1 MRVFVLFLIALFC
14 AVARS
19 YNILDRKRKTL
30 DSNNTV
36 TISLPNELLI
46 DCANRFIIH
55 SLKPIEKVTVNMT
68 SHNLLSN
75 DIGLRVFQPLEANG
89 TGGENG
95 YVYDLKY
102 YVPIELKSGS
112 YFGLNITFY
121 HCPLESCQSPEDF
134 AINSIQRY
142 VRMVSHYVHILGE
155 TDKPLYRPGE
165 TVKMRFLALTRQT
178 ILPSSE
184 SPTWPSYRAQGEYW
198 EEKNVEKLEPEVQ
211 KRRTEVPYFDS
222 IEMKDPLDNTVQQ
235 WKNVKTLEALN
246 LSYNLISDAAE
257 GRWTIVARVQE
268 EREEVVFQ
276 VRHYVLPRF
285 QAHVTVP
292 REIEPQDVNVTF
304 SVCASYTNGPTMAG
318 VYDAQLCICS
328 QRELSR
334 QQETKKM
341 MPKNECKSNYGSV
354 TRQCMRFNGVLQ
366 HTTCTNVTADIA
378 KLVGGREPGW
388 DDKLGVFVE
397 VTEEATGLSIVASN
411 AVGIKMWPKAK
422 LELKMLSTFRPGF
435 PVVGQVIYRNNNNFT
450 KELELIVRED
460 TNPCVGFWS
469 SRSTSKVHLKRIIA
483 VENGRDEYKFVLPPF
498 DFENPASIVV
508 HQIKTSND
516 SNENMSAKVSGINT
530 SSYWLP
536 RPRPDWQLQANKRL
550 NLWDERKGLAIQVHV
565 MNKKNVTCP
574 GEVELQV
581 ISNERLPENTTLILH
596 FLKRGQYISRTLE
609 LQSDYTCKP
618 RDDVYG
624 HYECKND
631 GDIICKEGWTGP
643 NCLIPVCN
651 EECGKGGIC
660 VAPSRCACKPGW
672 SGESCEACIPR
683 KGCKNGDCIEGGD
696 CVCREGFDGYL
707 CDRAAVTFEEI
718 ITPRENETTVVKSLE
733 EKEEVTGISIVNTPR
748 RTVFKHVTHLQL
760 DSDFGPE
767 LRAVAYVLVEG
778 KMATD
783 YLQIENIQSCSSPAI
798 AKASQIEGGRGGEGG
813 GAGFQLSRRVA
824 APGEMVNMTLNL
836 TRVYSTGDKMT
847 GTCLLSTIDV
857 ATKNFNTVGRRNI
870 DFEAIIGVLKDNR
883 GNNDPNWISSSE
895 DAYRAAGID
904 FTLVTSNKDLIK
916 PLIVCPMYSETS
928 FGGPQLRSSSSLVEP
943 PSPKLT
949 SKDAVSTPRL
959 RDFFPEIWLF
969 EPAVLTNGSFE
980 KSLTVPDSL
989 TSWEANAVCLLGDR
1003 GLWAPVSKP
1012 TLTVRMPF
1020 FVEFAPPLVA
1030 RRGET
1035 LHLPITI
1042 FLHPNENAG
1051 NRICY
1056 EVEVS
1061 MQSDPEDW
1069 RIVGATTFSACIC
1082 SSQSGQLS
1090 KETFRLPM
1098 RPLRIGQLNLT
1109 ATAIARSGT
1118 GICDAEGVH
1127 SSKEVFTVSDAA
1139 RRSIR
1144 VEAEGVEKRLTVGG
1158 IFCSPHNSSKGEHE
1172 VKVDL
1177 EDKEIVEGS
1186 LRSYVAVGGSAISRA
1201 LSNLDSLVQMP
1212 TGCGEQNLAK
1222 VAPSVYVLKYL
1233 LSHQNASQLRQNS
1246 LARKAAGYIVSGFDN
1261 ELKYQHPN
1269 NGAFSTFGPGYG
1281 ANGSTWL
1288 TAYVFEV
1295 FSEADDLPLSIISQ
1309 QSLSAHPVLSKAFD
1323 FLVSQ
1328 QQDDGCFIESGNRFM
1343 TFMENTDSEESKLLL
1358 TSHVLAA
1365 FSSAGTALKEV
1376 KGTEYSR
1383 SVQSAIECIK
1393 SIGESFSIEEW
1404 STSLIAKVLY
1414 ATKKFPSVTGES
1426 MLMAMMHALEK
1437 RSTTESTVSGSMKW
1451 WQESE
1456 KQREKKISSFYYDRL
1471 RDLETT
1477 AYALLALSP
1486 ENISHDD
1493 QIAVGKWLSKQQN
1506 EKGGFYSTHD
1516 TVMAVRALIETARLF
1531 PTPTESTGVKI
1542 RSEEMSEVDFSLEIG
1557 PENEFI
1563 SNTFEIGRHNK
1574 SSISRLSLSIQ
1585 SSKRVCVSAHFTSI
1599 YNVVESK
1606 KVDDNFSVDVSV
1618 DQSGSNAT
1626 ALCTTAHS
1634 SICIRQPNP
1643 KATGMLLVTLQL
1655 PSGWNVA
1662 VGELSKIPLNGDLQ
1676 KLEFDAKKQVVIAYL
1691 KEFEGGM
1698 ESGERCFSVTLYQR
1712 TYVQNS
1718 KPGLIT
1724 ARDYYNPNEVLEQP
1738 FQLDPCQLYW
1748 ESSMGGPT
1756 DDPTEKSLTTTTPPF
1771 PTEAPDEKPICPTC
1785 GDLETSVMS
1794 QYLNNSLCLHH
1805 RQFFVFKKYNKSE
1818 EGSIEGLMYAFGYG
1832 NHLASWNTTLKWT
1845 STCEC
1850 EVLEMGN
1857 IIGIFGNGIYPGD
1870 LSVDVD
1876 RHELVNFDTTAKG
1889 LVEFKKALKVEIDGL
1904 EESRRKNW
1912 CYGHNALFALQRK
1925 LAPSNS
1931 TF

>member
-14 AVARS
+14 AVVRS
-19 YNILDRKRKTL
+19 YNILDGKRKTL

-55 SLKPIEKVTVNMT
+55 SLKPIKKVTVNMT

-75 DIGLRVFQPLEANG
+75 DIGLREFQPFEVNG

-134 AINSIQRY
+134 DVNSVQRF

-184 SPTWPSYRAQGEYW
+184 SPTWPSYQALGKDGR
-198 EEKNVEKLEPEVQ
+198 EKTVVELEPEVQ
-211 KRRTEVPYFDS
+211 KRRKEVPYFDS
-222 IEMKDPLDNTVQQ
+222 IEIKDPLDNTVQQ
-235 WKNVKTLEALN
+235 WKNVTTFEALN

-341 MPKNECKSNYGSV
+341 MSKNECKNNYGSV
-354 TRQCMRFNGVLQ
+354 TRQCMRFNGVLH
-366 HTTCTNVTADIA
+366 HTTCTNITADIA

-397 VTEEATGLSIVASN
+397 VTEEATGLSIVVSN
-411 AVGIKMWPKAK
+411 TVGFKDRPATQ
-422 LELKMLSTFRPGF
+422 LELSMPSSIKHDI
-435 PVVGQVIYRNNNNFT
+435 PVVGHVIYRSNGDLT

-460 TNPCVGFWS
+460 INACDRWES
-469 SRSTSKVHLKRIIA
+469 SGSTPPVRLKRIIA
-483 VENGRDEYKFVLPPF
+483 VENGRDEYKFVLPPI
-498 DFENPASIVV
+498 DFKKPALIVV
-508 HQIKTSND
+508 RKIGIRND
-516 SNENMSAKVSGINT
+516 SNGNVSSLVSGNDT
-530 SSYWLP
+530 NSDL
-536 RPRPDWQLQANKRL
+536 QLQANKRL
-550 NLWDERKGLAIQVHV
+550 NLWDGRKGLAIQVHV
-565 MNKKNVTCP
+565 VNKKNVTCP

-581 ISNERLPENTTLILH
+581 ISNERLPEKTTLMLH
-596 FLKRGQYISRTLE
+596 FLKRGQHISRTLE

-618 RDDVYG
+618 RDDEFG

-643 NCLIPVCN
+643 NCLIPVCI
-651 EECGKGGIC
+651 EDCGKGGIC
-660 VAPSRCACKPGW
+660 VAPNRCACKPGW

-683 KGCKNGDCIEGGD
+683 KGCKNGDCIEGED
-696 CVCREGFDGYL
+696 CVCRKGFVGNL
-707 CDRAAVTFEEI
+707 CDRADVIVEGISTPGWNEMTVGKSEE
-718 ITPRENETTVVKSLE
+718 N
-733 EKEEVTGISIVNTPR
+733 EEVTSSSIVNTPR

-798 AKASQIEGGRGGEGG
+798 AKTSQNEGGRGGEGEG
-813 GAGFQLSRRVA
+813 GGFQLSRRVA

-836 TRVYSTGDKMT
+836 TRAYSTGDKMT

-904 FTLVTSNKDLIK
+904 LIPVTSNKDLAE
-916 PLIVCPMYSETS
+916 PLGACPTITNR
-928 FGGPQLRSSSSLVEP
+928 FGGADDTERRVK
-943 PSPKLT
+943 PKSNESG
-949 SKDAVSTPRL
+949 SKDAAPTPRL

-1042 FLHPNENAG
+1042 FLHPNENAS

-1069 RIVGATTFSACIC
+1069 RIVGATTFSACTC

-1127 SSKEVFTVSDAA
+1127 SSKEVFTVSDAV

-1144 VEAEGVEKRLTVGG
+1144 VEAEGVEKRVTVGG

-1172 VKVDL
+1172 LKVDL

-1246 LARKAAGYIVSGFDN
+1246 LARKAAGYVVSGFDN

-1269 NGAFSTFGPGYG
+1269 NGAFSTFGPEYG

-1309 QSLSAHPVLSKAFD
+1309 QNLSAHPVLSKAFD
-1323 FLVSQ
+1323 FLFSQ
-1328 QQDDGCFIESGNRFM
+1328 QQDDGCFIESGSRFM
-1343 TFMENTDSEESKLLL
+1343 TFMGNTDSDESRLLL

-1365 FSSAGTALKEV
+1365 FSSAGRAVKKA

-1393 SIGESFSIEEW
+1393 SIGESFPIEKW

-1414 ATKKFPSVTGES
+1414 ATKQFPSVTGES

-1493 QIAVGKWLSKQQN
+1493 QIAVGKWISKQQN

-1606 KVDDNFSVDVSV
+1606 KVDDIFSVDVSV

-1643 KATGMLLVTLQL
+1643 KATGMLLVTIQP
-1655 PSGWNVA
+1655 PSGWNGA
-1662 VGELSKIPLNGDLQ
+1662 VNELKKISLKGDLQ
-1676 KLEFDAKKQVVIAYL
+1676 NINYTAKDHVITAYL

-1698 ESGERCFSVTLYQR
+1698 ASGERCFNVTLYQR
-1712 TYVQNS
+1712 MYIQNS
-1718 KPGLIT
+1718 KQGSIT
-1724 ARDYYNPNEVLEQP
+1724 ARDYYNPKEVLQQS
-1738 FQLDPCQLYW
+1738 FQLDPCQNYW
-1748 ESSMGGPT
+1748 EASMGGPT
-1756 DDPTEKSLTTTTPPF
+1756 NDPIEKSLTTTSPF
-1771 PTEAPDEKPICPTC
+1771 FNTEAPDEKPICPTC

-1818 EGSIEGLMYAFGYG
+1818 EGSFEGLMYTFGYG

-1845 STCEC
+1845 STCKC
-1850 EVLEMGN
+1850 KVLEMEN
-1857 IIGIFGNGIYPGD
+1857 IIGIFGDGVYPGV
-1870 LSVDVD
+1870 LSVHVGG
-1876 RHELVNFDTTAKG
+1876 HELVNFDTTVKG
-1889 LVEFKKALKVEIDGL
+1889 LEEFKKALKIEIDAL
-1904 EESRRKNW
+1904 EESRRKDW